1 MLFAKD
7 SNTLQTRN
15 KQEEARRLNITTG
28 ISSLFYLMYLCLWI
42 TLYATQDD
50 LWNGFNIF
58 RLITIGSKV
67 YEMFG

>member
-15 KQEEARRLNITTG
+15 KQAEARRLNMA
-28 ISSLFYLMYLCLWI
+28 ISYIYLMYLYLWI